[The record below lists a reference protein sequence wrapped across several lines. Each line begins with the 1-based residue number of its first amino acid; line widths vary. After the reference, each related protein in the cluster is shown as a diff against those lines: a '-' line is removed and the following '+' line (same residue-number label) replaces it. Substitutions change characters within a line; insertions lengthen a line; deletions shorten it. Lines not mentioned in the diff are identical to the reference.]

1 MFPEISLKIILS
13 FSPKGIDWTN
23 QQTWEEKQVRKRVLW
38 KEMKIFSKVRRLP
51 EQLFLIPEIRGS
63 NTDIV

>member
-13 FSPKGIDWTN
+13 SSPKGIDWTN